1 MQQGEVLK
9 VVRMQLKE
17 DPECEWLKF
26 TRLCWGVSIPGQ
38 KGLMCQWDSSA
49 AASELTFDPWVL
61 PSPGNQSFEV
71 KVRNKNSAQ

>member
-1 MQQGEVLK
+1 MA
-9 VVRMQLKE
+9 VRMQLKE

-49 AASELTFDPWVL
+49 AASELTFDPWGL
-61 PSPGNQSFEV
+61 PSPGNQSL
-71 KVRNKNSAQ
+71 KSRRGITIDITSGKQDGM